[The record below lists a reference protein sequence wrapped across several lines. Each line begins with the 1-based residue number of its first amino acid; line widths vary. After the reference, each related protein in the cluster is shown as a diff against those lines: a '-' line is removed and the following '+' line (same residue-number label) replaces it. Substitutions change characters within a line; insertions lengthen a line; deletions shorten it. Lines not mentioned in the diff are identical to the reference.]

1 MPWQDRCLTCDGMQF
16 FPSLLC
22 VCVRK
27 KNFLEAVD
35 WSKWLHTTTYFLKIE
50 CASKKNVNSCF
61 WNLHLTAQATQ
72 IVFRVGLN
80 WKKNTKSF
88 AFRKCISGT
97 FSGKLWLVNWKKR
110 FVFVIW
116 FTNVS
121 ISQGI
126 TFFATQT

>member
-1 MPWQDRCLTCDGMQF
+1 MECSF
-16 FPSLLC
+16 FRHFC

-27 KNFLEAVD
+27 K
-35 WSKWLHTTTYFLKIE
+35 TTFWKQLIDQNDYILLYFLKIE

-61 WNLHLTAQATQ
+61 WNLHSTTQATQ

-80 WKKNTKSF
+80 WKKNNTKSS
-88 AFRKCISGT
+88 AFRMCISGT

-121 ISQGI
+121 ISQWGAILQGI